1 MLDSKVLSYVVA
13 LTIEQYGDNGNYK
26 NCVFNWFLL
35 RVINILKEK

>member
-26 NCVFNWFLL
+26 NCASCMAFVNCFGSFK
-35 RVINILKEK
+35 RQ